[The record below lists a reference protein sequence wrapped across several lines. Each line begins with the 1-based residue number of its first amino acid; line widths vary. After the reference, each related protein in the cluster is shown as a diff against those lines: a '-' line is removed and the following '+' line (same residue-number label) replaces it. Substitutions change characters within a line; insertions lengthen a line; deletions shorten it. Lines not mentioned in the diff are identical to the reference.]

1 MGRFLVRRLLLLVF
15 VIWGISLITFV
26 LARVVPTDP
35 ARLIAG
41 PRASPEAVE
50 VVRKDYGLDLPL
62 AEQYLRYMR
71 GLLRGDLG
79 RSFSSRRLVIEDLRD
94 FFPATIELTL
104 AALFIAV
111 LLGLPLGLISAMKRN
126 SLADYVGRFLA
137 TLGLALPPF
146 WVGLMAQ
153 LVFYSSLTL
162 LPVGGRLS
170 QDVAAPPFVTGLYTV
185 DSLLN
190 GQGRTFGNAIYH
202 LILPAIVLSFSTT
215 AIFVRL
221 ARTSMLEVL
230 AMDYIRTARAKGLA
244 DQAIMWRHALRN
256 ALLPI
261 ITIGGLQLGLLLSG
275 TLLVELIFSWP
286 GLGRYSAQ
294 SIVSSDYNGIMG
306 VTLVI
311 AFIYLII
318 NTVVDILY
326 VWLDP
331 RIHYS

>member
-1 MGRFLVRRLLLLVF
+1 MARFLVRRLLLLIF

-79 RSFSSRRLVIEDLRD
+79 RSFSSRRLVIEDLHD

-104 AALFIAV
+104 TALLIAV
-111 LLGLPLGLISAMKRN
+111 LLGLPIGLISALKRN
-126 SLADYVGRFLA
+126 SWLDYVGRFLA

-153 LVFYSSLTL
+153 LLFYSSLTL

-170 QDVAAPPFVTGLYTV
+170 QDVAAPPFLTGLYTV
-185 DSLLN
+185 DSLLS

-202 LILPAIVLSFSTT
+202 LILPALVLSFSTT

-230 AMDYIRTARAKGLA
+230 TMDYIRTARAKGLA

-256 ALLPI
+256 AMLPI

-311 AFIYLII
+311 ALIYLII